1 MAADAARRAPWNSII
16 ATGSLELQF
25 TEPTGSA
32 SCAMRTTSTP
42 QTGCTVAHS
51 WKERAHRPTGS
62 TPVREVRQDDRS
74 LSAPGRDTLR
84 QTPPQTKPGTT
95 WIVLG
100 PAAHRAREVTNH
112 EPASRR
118 RGAGRDGARA

>member
-1 MAADAARRAPWNSII
+1 MARGAARQAPWNSI
-16 ATGSLELQF
+16 
-25 TEPTGSA
+25 
-32 SCAMRTTSTP
+32 TSTGLRELP
-42 QTGCTVAHS
+42 FTARTVSDSSATRITSTLRRGCTVATS

-62 TPVREVRQDDRS
+62 TPVREVRQDDRN

-84 QTPPQTKPGTT
+84 QPLPETQPRAT

-112 EPASRR
+112 QRIPDCPLPAAHRQV
-118 RGAGRDGARA
+118 